1 MLKTNRRGRRALSSK
16 KGRNMK
22 FSFSKDVEYVP
33 EWNGNDKL
41 PAKEQIKC
49 TLTVLNM
56 NELMILVDAFTK
68 AGITGEEQI
77 QDTAAMKPILDQM
90 GPLLPKHVKMKGLF
104 DDSGKAITMEE
115 IVEYPIFLNLCV
127 ELLMKLSEISSPS
140 DDDAKN

>member
-1 MLKTNRRGRRALSSK
+1 
-16 KGRNMK
+16 MK

-49 TLTVLNM
+49 KLTVLNM
-56 NELMILVDAFTK
+56 GELMALVDAFTS
-68 AGITGEEQI
+68 AGITGEAQV
-77 QDTAAMKPILDQM
+77 QDTSTMKPVLDQM
-90 GPLLPKHVKMKGLF
+90 GPLLPKHVQMTGLY

-115 IVEYPIFLNLCV
+115 IVEYPVFLNLCV

-140 DDDAKN
+140 EEDAKN